1 MLQFHNFKAWQALL
15 FTLALSACSASGDRP
30 KPASPVDITFSAAK
44 DSNPTQDGRAAPV
57 QVTLYTLTSADN
69 FNNSDYFSI
78 SGGSNPALQE
88 EIKKQKQLILKPGE
102 SKTLSVELDDDVV
115 CLGVVAAYRNI
126 DDAHWS
132 AVYTLPGAQPRSW
145 YQKLIP
151 HSDDPLKLSV
161 ALNSLSV
168 SIKEVN

>member
-1 MLQFHNFKAWQALL
+1 MFQFHNLNAWQALFL
-15 FTLALSACSASGDRP
+15 ALALSACSGSGVRP
-30 KPASPVDITFSAAK
+30 KTASPVDITFSAAK

-57 QVTLYTLTSADN
+57 QVTLYTLTNADN
-69 FNNSDYFSI
+69 FNNSDYLTI
-78 SGGSNPALQE
+78 SSGSNPALLG

-102 SKTLSVELDDDVV
+102 SRALSLDLDDDVI

-132 AVYTLPGAQPRSW
+132 AVYTLPEAQPRSW

-151 HSDDPLKLSV
+151 HSDDTLKLSV